1 MTKRVEYKKPLIANG
16 SWNYLCDDDI
26 VKHPFPPTEVTLHLR
41 YLEATGNNVAAA
53 LLLDYFSYYCRRMS
67 SDHGIEWITL
77 SISDIQEDFMSAFGT
92 RVITRALELLVE
104 LNLLSRRKDPN
115 DPFQG
120 SRQYQV
126 NFSALEK
133 LRSQDR
139 PVRVPDKKGSQDRPR
154 PVRVSDISKKGQT
167 GIGFGVP
174 KSVG

>member
-1 MTKRVEYKKPLIANG
+1 
-16 SWNYLCDDDI
+16 
-26 VKHPFPPTEVTLHLR
+26 
-41 YLEATGNNVAAA
+41 
-53 LLLDYFSYYCRRMS
+53 
-67 SDHGIEWITL
+67 
-77 SISDIQEDFMSAFGT
+77 MSAFGT

-139 PVRVPDKKGSQDRPR
+139 PVRVPDKQGSQDRPR

>member
-1 MTKRVEYKKPLIANG
+1 MTKRVEYKQPLIANG

-120 SRQYQV
+120 SRQYPSYSCNITLWLSFV
-126 NFSALEK
+126 VLLSLLETDSVY
-133 LRSQDR
+133 RGQ
-139 PVRVPDKKGSQDRPR
+139 GSSR
-154 PVRVSDISKKGQT
+154 
-167 GIGFGVP
+167 
-174 KSVG
+174 

>member
-1 MTKRVEYKKPLIANG
+1 MTKRVEYKQPLIANG
-16 SWNYLCDDDI
+16 SWNHLCDDDI

-53 LLLDYFSYYCRRMS
+53 LLLDYFSYYCTRMS

-104 LNLLSRRKDPN
+104 LNLLLRRKDPN

-139 PVRVPDKKGSQDRPR
+139 PVQVPDKQGSQDRL
-154 PVRVSDISKKGQT
+154 VRVPTKQERRQAGT
-167 GIGFGVP
+167 GFGQAKP
-174 KSVG
+174 VG